1 MSDRY
6 YTQSH
11 EWISPA
17 DGKAGISLYA
27 QEHLGD
33 IVFVEVTALGKEV
46 KRGDTAGVVESVKAT
61 SDIYAPA
68 DGKVLEA
75 NAALG
80 NQPELVNKD
89 PYGEGWLFKMAV
101 AQPFVKGDL
110 MDETAYQAYL
120 KTIAE

>member
-1 MSDRY
+1 MNERF

-11 EWISPA
+11 EWIAPA

-33 IVFVEVTALGKEV
+33 IVFIEISAVGKEV
-46 KRGDTAGVVESVKAT
+46 KKGDSVGVVESVKAT

-68 DGKVLEA
+68 AGKVLEA
-75 NAALG
+75 NPALG

-110 MDETAYQAYL
+110 MDETAYQAHL
-120 KTIAE
+120 KTITE

>member
-1 MSDRY
+1 MSERF

-33 IVFVEVTALGKEV
+33 IVFIEITALGKDV
-46 KRGDTAGVVESVKAT
+46 KKGDTVGVVESVKAT

-68 DGKVLEA
+68 AGKVLEA
-75 NAALG
+75 NPALG
-80 NQPELVNKD
+80 NQPELVNKE
-89 PYGEGWLFKMAV
+89 PYDGGWLFKMAV

-120 KTIAE
+120 KTITE

>member
-1 MSDRY
+1 MSERF

-11 EWISPA
+11 EWIAPA
-17 DGKAGISLYA
+17 DGKAGISQYA

-33 IVFVEVTALGKEV
+33 IVFVEITAIGKEV
-46 KRGDTAGVVESVKAT
+46 KKGDTVGVVESVKAT

-68 DGKVLEA
+68 AGKVIGI
-75 NAALG
+75 NPALG
-80 NQPELVNKD
+80 SQPELVNKD
-89 PYGEGWLFKMAV
+89 PYGEGWLFTLAV

-120 KTIAE
+120 KTITE

>member
-11 EWISPA
+11 EWIAPA
-17 DGKAGISLYA
+17 DGKAGISQYA

-33 IVFVEVTALGKEV
+33 IVFVEITAVGKDV
-46 KRGDTAGVVESVKAT
+46 KRGDTVGVVESVKAT
-61 SDIYAPA
+61 SDVYAPA

-80 NQPELVNKD
+80 GQPELVNKE
-89 PYGEGWLFKMAV
+89 PYAGGWLFKMAV
-101 AQPFVKGDL
+101 AQPFVPGPL
-110 MDETAYQAYL
+110 MDEAAYQAYI